1 MEAVIFD
8 MDGTI
13 LDTLQDL
20 RGSVNHALKMNGL
33 PERSSK
39 EIRSFLGNGMV
50 QLIHKSVPEG
60 TDEKT
65 ETAVLEEHKTYYPV
79 IAPKKQKHIRVSK
92 SC

>member
-65 ETAVLEEHKTYYPV
+65 EAAVLEEHKTYYPDHC
-79 IAPKKQKHIRVSK
+79 AEKTKA
-92 SC
+92 